1 MTMFRRQFRMHKV
14 FFLINLLLSAWL
26 INALQANAAEIHPK
40 RIVTKNGIT
49 LLTVEQRSLPIVN
62 IEVLVK
68 AGSIYDPEAK
78 AGLANLVANLLD
90 EGTRTRSSAEIAE
103 AIDFIGGSLS
113 TSGGDDY
120 STVSVRIL
128 KKDLNR
134 GLELL
139 ADVLMNPVFLQAELD
154 RKRGEIIGT
163 ILAEQDDPEIV
174 AEKAFN
180 DLIFSPHPYHRP
192 VKGLESTL
200 PAVTQADLIEF
211 HERYY
216 RPNSTL
222 MAIVGDITE
231 QEISDLVGKYF
242 GAWEPKKTK
251 PPVIP
256 RAHKLDHKTVR
267 LIDKDLTQASIILG
281 HLGIDRKNPDYYMV
295 VVMNYILGGGGFSS
309 RMLTHIRDD
318 QGLAYS
324 VSSHFDADAYPGSF
338 TASLQTKNASAK
350 PAIQGLLEEIK
361 KIRDK
366 PVTDQELE
374 DAKAFLIGNFPL
386 RLDTTSKLSHLLAT
400 IEFYGLGLDYLEK
413 YPRLIGSVTKEDV
426 LRVARKYLDPERY
439 ALVVVA
445 KQSEAK
451 VEDLKP

>member
-1 MTMFRRQFRMHKV
+1 MTMSQAQFRMHKV
-14 FFLINLLLSAWL
+14 FFLISLLLSTWL
-26 INALQANAAEIHPK
+26 TNALPGNATEIHPK

-49 LLTVEQRSLPIVN
+49 LLIVEQHSLPIIH
-62 IEVLVK
+62 IEALVK

-90 EGTRTRSSAEIAE
+90 EGTRTRSSVEIAE

-154 RKRGEIIGT
+154 RKRGETIGM
-163 ILAEQDDPEIV
+163 ILAEQDDPGIV

-180 DLIFSPHPYHRP
+180 DLIFFPHPYHRS

-200 PAVTQADLIEF
+200 PAISRADLIGF

-216 RPNSTL
+216 RPNNTL

-231 QEISDLVGKYF
+231 PEISAFVSKYF

-251 PPVIP
+251 PPAVP

-281 HLGIDRKNPDYYMV
+281 HLGIDRKNPDYYALT
-295 VVMNYILGGGGFSS
+295 VMNYILGGGGFSS
-309 RMLTHIRDD
+309 RMLAHIRDD

-324 VSSHFDADAYPGSF
+324 VNSHFDADLYPGSF
-338 TASLQTKNASAK
+338 TASLQTKNVSAK

-361 KIRDK
+361 KIREK
-366 PVTDQELE
+366 TVTDQELE
-374 DAKAFLIGNFPL
+374 DAKAFLVGSFPL
-386 RLDTTSKLSHLLAT
+386 RLDTTSKLSHLLTT

-413 YPRLIGSVTKEDV
+413 YPRLIQSVTKEDV
-426 LRVARKYLDPERY
+426 LHAARKYLDPERY

-451 VEDLKP
+451 ISDLKP

>member
-1 MTMFRRQFRMHKV
+1 MQKV
-14 FFLINLLLSAWL
+14 LSLIGLFLFAWL
-26 INALQANAAEIHPK
+26 MGPPRGMAAEIHPK
-40 RIVTKNGIT
+40 RIVMKNGIK
-49 LLTVEQRSLPIVN
+49 LLIVEQHSLPIVN

-78 AGLANLVANLLD
+78 AGLANLAANLLE
-90 EGTRTRSSAEIAE
+90 EGTRKRGSAEIAE
-103 AIDFIGGSLS
+103 AIDFVGGSLS
-113 TSGGDDY
+113 TSGGEDY

-128 KKDLNR
+128 KKDLNL
-134 GLELL
+134 GLDLL

-154 RKRGEIIGT
+154 RKRGETIGT
-163 ILAEQDDPEIV
+163 ILAEQDEPRIV

-180 DLIFSPHPYHRP
+180 DLIFSLHPYHHP

-200 PAVTQADLIEF
+200 PAITRADLIEF

-216 RPNSTL
+216 RPNNTL
-222 MAIVGDITE
+222 MAIVGDVTE
-231 QEISDLVGKYF
+231 QEISDLVSKYF
-242 GAWEPKKTK
+242 GAWEPKKNK
-251 PPVIP
+251 PPAVP

-281 HLGIDRKNPDYYMV
+281 HLGIDRKNPDYYAV

-309 RMLTHIRDD
+309 RMMAHIRDD

-324 VSSHFDADAYPGSF
+324 VSSHFDAELYPGSF
-338 TASLQTKNASAK
+338 TASLQTKNSTAM

-361 KIRDK
+361 KIREK
-366 PVTDQELE
+366 LVTDQELE
-374 DAKAFLIGNFPL
+374 DTKAFLIGNFPL
-386 RLDTTSKLSHLLAT
+386 RLDTTGKLSHLLAT
-400 IEFYGLGLDYLEK
+400 VEFYGLGLDYLEK
-413 YPRLIGSVTKEDV
+413 YPGLIRSVTKADV
-426 LRVARKYLDPERY
+426 LRAARKYLDPERY

-451 VEDLKP
+451 IGDLKP